1 MEDNKRGLSLIVT
14 SLIIVVL
21 VLVAIGI
28 VWVVVRNII
37 EGGVEQVDY
46 NTKCLEV
53 NVRATALVSTGG
65 SDYNITMT
73 RTAGGDDIAGVKLVF
88 FNGDDDTS
96 DVIDVDG
103 NIAPLATVTKSVDG
117 EIEDAN
123 KVELTPYFE
132 DASGNERF
140 CSISSYSF

>member
-1 MEDNKRGLSLIVT
+1 MINKRGLSLIVT

-53 NVRATALVSTGG
+53 NIRATAVTNTGDT
-65 SDYNITMT
+65 DYNITMT
-73 RTAGGDDIAGVKLVF
+73 RTAGEDDIAGVKLVF
-88 FNGDDDTS
+88 FNEDGETS
-96 DVIDVDG
+96 DVIGVDG

-132 DASGNERF
+132 DSSGNEKF
-140 CSISSYSF
+140 CSTNSYEF